1 VKVNPESAIPDPSTM
16 LLLASCLAG
25 LGFFRDAGNE
35 MYKVRQY
42 SNHSVEMVDWLIIK
56 TLMLGA
62 ICTLAVFSATYLLI
76 PMIFS

>member
-1 VKVNPESAIPDPSTM
+1 
-16 LLLASCLAG
+16 
-25 LGFFRDAGNE
+25 
-35 MYKVRQY
+35 MYKTRLY

-62 ICTLAVFSATYLLI
+62 ICTLVVFSATYLLI